1 MPRIGQFILYG
12 QVMCYH
18 IVIQEIKP
26 AVVTLGKTNK
36 LDKNVKQVKKCRI
49 CGTTQN
55 LLLNQTFCID
65 CEEELAYNVKQRQ
78 S

>member
-1 MPRIGQFILYG
+1 
-12 QVMCYH
+12 MCYH

-26 AVVTLGKTNK
+26 AVVTLGK
-36 LDKNVKQVKKCRI
+36 NVKQVKKCRI
-49 CGTTQN
+49 CGTTKN

-65 CEEELAYNVKQRQ
+65 CEEELASNVKQRQ